1 MVASP
6 KIAIRRVKGTFHLGD
21 GMIFNV
27 SQLMKEPSGSCRTFQ
42 IDQDHLLIDGVSIT
56 RILGGVK
63 LLRTDMGVWVSAKL
77 DSEVKCSCSR
87 CLADHVQC
95 VNIIIE
101 EECFSLDESDMI
113 SCEYGDNNEE
123 SFCIAEN
130 QILDI
135 SDAVGQY
142 FELNA
147 PMNPVCGEGCKG
159 ICLTCGFNL
168 NERTCEC
175 NKVQR
180 EQQSGEFLR
189 VC

>member
-1 MVASP
+1 
-6 KIAIRRVKGTFHLGD
+6 
-21 GMIFNV
+21 MIFNV

-42 IDQDHLLIDGVSIT
+42 INQEHLLIDGVSINQ
-56 RILGGVK
+56 ILGDVK

-101 EECFSLDESDMI
+101 EEFFSLDELDMA
-113 SCEYGDNNEE
+113 SCEYGDNDEE
-123 SFCIAEN
+123 NFCIAEN

-135 SDAVGQY
+135 SDAVRQY

-147 PMNPVCGEGCKG
+147 PMNPVCGEGCNG
-159 ICLTCGFNL
+159 ICLTCGLNL
-168 NERTCEC
+168 NERTCTC
-175 NKVQR
+175 YKVQI
-180 EQQSGEFLR
+180 EQRSSEFLR
-189 VC
+189 AF

>member
-1 MVASP
+1 
-6 KIAIRRVKGTFHLGD
+6 
-21 GMIFNV
+21 MIFNV
-27 SQLMKEPSGSCRTFQ
+27 SQLMREPSGSCRTFQ
-42 IDQDHLLIDGVSIT
+42 INQELLLIDGVSINQ
-56 RILGGVK
+56 ILGDVK

-95 VNIIIE
+95 VNMTIE
-101 EECFSLDESDMI
+101 EEVFSLDELDMV
-113 SCEYGDNNEE
+113 SCESGDNNEE
-123 SFCIAEN
+123 NFCIAEN

-135 SDAVGQY
+135 SEAVRQY

-159 ICLTCGFNL
+159 ICVTCGLNL

-175 NKVQR
+175 QKVQR
-180 EQQSGEFLR
+180 KQQVGKSLR
-189 VC
+189 VY